1 MAENSKNSTNHEVK
15 NAKRSGR
22 SCGFVLGALA
32 TIVTGV
38 VIKETCN
45 KNIIDGADKVY
56 KTGTKKVKSI
66 IDNRK
71 AKREAEKNE
80 AEKSE

>member
-15 NAKRSGR
+15 NTKRSGR

-32 TIVTGV
+32 TIATGV

-45 KNIIDGADKVY
+45 KNIIDGADKAY
-56 KTGTKKVKSI
+56 KAG
-66 IDNRK
+66 K
-71 AKREAEKNE
+71 AKAKDFIEKKKKARQAKKE
-80 AEKSE
+80 SEE

>member
-22 SCGFVLGALA
+22 TLGFVLGALA
-32 TIVTGV
+32 TVATGV

-56 KTGTKKVKSI
+56 KAG
-66 IDNRK
+66 K
-71 AKREAEKNE
+71 AKAKDFIEKKKKAKHKQE
-80 AEKSE
+80 SEE